1 MKKIVKGLQLSSAD
15 RGLLLGSALLLIAIR
30 LGLWLLPFRILLRLL
45 PASQRREEEQLSI
58 ARAAWSVRVMS
69 RYVPAASCLTQALAM
84 LVLLNRF
91 GHSSELRIGVVK
103 NDADRLKA
111 HAWVEC
117 EGKIVIG
124 SRMDLSRYT
133 VLPSFRRQVS

>member
-1 MKKIVKGLQLSSAD
+1 
-15 RGLLLGSALLLIAIR
+15 
-30 LGLWLLPFRILLRLL
+30 
-45 PASQRREEEQLSI
+45 
-58 ARAAWSVRVMS
+58 MS

-133 VLPSFRRQVS
+133 VLPSFSRQVL

>member
-45 PASQRREEEQLSI
+45 PAASQRREEEQLSI

-91 GHSSELRIGVVK
+91 GHSSELRIG
-103 NDADRLKA
+103 
-111 HAWVEC
+111 
-117 EGKIVIG
+117 
-124 SRMDLSRYT
+124 
-133 VLPSFRRQVS
+133 